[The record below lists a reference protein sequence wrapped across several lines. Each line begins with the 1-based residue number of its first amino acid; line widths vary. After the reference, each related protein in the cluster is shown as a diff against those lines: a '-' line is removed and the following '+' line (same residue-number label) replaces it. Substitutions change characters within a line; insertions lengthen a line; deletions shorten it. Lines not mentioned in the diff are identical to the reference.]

1 LAPAG
6 PGWMIVS
13 YISRRGAK
21 ERAVT
26 KSGIRGREGLER
38 RGSGLEK
45 NAVGLV
51 ALTKSGSVATVVH
64 GPAGDVSRMSL
75 KNLEPVGLSNGNQTT
90 STVGDGGAVGP
101 FLVVVGAENGHFSGF
116 VSGGMWGVA
125 VIGIRT
131 G

>member
-6 PGWMIVS
+6 PGWIIVS
-13 YISRRGAK
+13 YISRRGKEARAK

-38 RGSGLEK
+38 GSGLEK

-51 ALTKSGSVATVVH
+51 VATVH
-64 GPAGDVSRMSL
+64 DAAGDVSRMSL